1 MRMATSLGVDTVCEG
16 VEKEEQARFLQEIGC
31 SKLQGYY
38 YGRQTPAEELKERYY
53 SGRGIGFE
61 DPAASAYFDAIG
73 RVNLYDLD
81 IIASQDEDSIQKA
94 FNTLPMAIIEVK
106 DDAARYVRTN
116 PSYRT
121 FIRRIFRVDM
131 PATEK
136 EYVKYQSSFMRN
148 ITRTCLEQ
156 GQKFFFSEKM
166 PDGSVVH
173 SFSRRIGTNPVT
185 GDTAVVIGVLSISD
199 SGNEES
205 YADLARA
212 LASDYH
218 KIYVVDPANEDYI
231 EYTSPAG
238 GDNLAIERQGS
249 GFFDKAVSD
258 TLKRISADDRERF
271 LGWFTK
277 ENLIKEVRKQEV
289 STSTYRLI
297 DKDSTLRVSMKATR
311 LQGSDRI
318 ILGVSIFDTRE

>member
-1 MRMATSLGVDTVCEG
+1 M
-16 VEKEEQARFLQEIGC
+16 
-31 SKLQGYY
+31 
-38 YGRQTPAEELKERYY
+38 
-53 SGRGIGFE
+53 
-61 DPAASAYFDAIG
+61 
-73 RVNLYDLD
+73 NLYDLD

-148 ITRTCLEQ
+148 ITRTCFEQ

-318 ILGVSIFDTRE
+318 VLGVSIFDTRE

>member
-1 MRMATSLGVDTVCEG
+1 MC
-16 VEKEEQARFLQEIGC
+16 
-31 SKLQGYY
+31 
-38 YGRQTPAEELKERYY
+38 
-53 SGRGIGFE
+53 
-61 DPAASAYFDAIG
+61 
-73 RVNLYDLD
+73 
-81 IIASQDEDSIQKA
+81 
-94 FNTLPMAIIEVK
+94 
-106 DDAARYVRTN
+106 
-116 PSYRT
+116 
-121 FIRRIFRVDM
+121 
-131 PATEK
+131 
-136 EYVKYQSSFMRN
+136 
-148 ITRTCLEQ
+148 TCCEQ
-156 GQKFFFSEKM
+156 GVRSFYDEKM

-318 ILGVSIFDTRE
+318 IPGVSIFDTRE